1 MSINTQTDEEAQIIH
16 MELKNQSSMD
26 EIQEKLPRI
35 LQTIAQFAEPKL
47 LLQYIADDQMP
58 NPQRRAVIGLLAEQL
73 SENIKHVAIC
83 CSPKLRVD
91 VSSVSELMI
100 GRGASVQFFTDSD
113 SADTWLRNK

>member
-1 MSINTQTDEEAQIIH
+1 MSINSQTDEETQLIH
-16 MELKNQSSMD
+16 LELKNQSSMD
-26 EIQEKLPRI
+26 EIQQKLPKI
-35 LQTIAQFAEPKL
+35 LQTIEQFAEPKL

-58 NPQRRAVIGLLAEQL
+58 NPKRRAVIGLLAEQF

-91 VSSVSELMI
+91 VSSMSELMI
-100 GRGASVQFFTDSD
+100 GRGASVQFFADTD

>member
-26 EIQEKLPRI
+26 EIQEKLPRV
-35 LQTIAQFAEPKL
+35 LQTIEQFAEPKL

-58 NPQRRAVIGLLAEQL
+58 SPQRRAVIGLLAEQL

>member
-1 MSINTQTDEEAQIIH
+1 MSLNTQTDEEAQIIH
-16 MELKNQSSMD
+16 LELKNQSSMD
-26 EIQEKLPRI
+26 EIQQKLPKI
-35 LQTIAQFAEPKL
+35 LQTIEQFAEPKL

-58 NPQRRAVIGLLAEQL
+58 NPKRRAVIGLLAEQF

-91 VSSVSELMI
+91 VSSMSELMI
-100 GRGASVQFFTDSD
+100 GRGANVQFFADTD